1 MKHLE
6 FNSEL
11 QEKALLYS
19 IGALPEAERRE
30 YERHL
35 EEDQCEIC
43 LAESREFQGVAQSLA
58 RSVPMETPSDAVK
71 ERVMAQVRVEL
82 GTRTAPAVLEFPKRN
97 FWYWAEK
104 AVLVAA
110 IVLLAIS
117 ATTNSGLKREVQT
130 LSARIGDLEGQLN
143 SDRSRLAM
151 LMSPQLRILNLAG
164 QGTTAQARGRIFWDE
179 GRRVWLLSV
188 AALPQTS
195 RDRTYQLWFVPQ
207 AGNPVSA
214 LVFNTAPDGSAVLEL
229 PLPPTAANFKVAA
242 VTTEPAGGL
251 PQPSGAF
258 ALLGGD

>member
-19 IGALPEAERRE
+19 IGALPEPERRE

-35 EEDQCEIC
+35 EEDDCDIC
-43 LAESREFQGVAQSLA
+43 LAESREFQSVAQSLV

-71 ERVMAQVRVEL
+71 ERVLAQVRVEL
-82 GTRTAPAVLEFPKRN
+82 GTRAAPAVVEFPKRN

-110 IVLLAIS
+110 VVLLAIS
-117 ATTNSGLKREVQT
+117 ATTNSGLKREVET
-130 LSARIGDLEGQLN
+130 LTARIGQLEGQLET
-143 SDRSRLAM
+143 DRSRLVM
-151 LMSPQLRILNLAG
+151 LTSPQVRVLNLAG
-164 QGTTAQARGRIFWDE
+164 QGTTPQARARIFWDE
-179 GRRVWLLSV
+179 GRRVWLLYV
-188 AALPQTS
+188 AALPQVPQ
-195 RDRTYQLWFVPQ
+195 DRTYQLWFVPQ
-207 AGNPVSA
+207 TGNPVSA
-214 LVFNTAPDGSAVLEL
+214 QVFNTSPDGSAMLEI
-229 PLPPTAANFKVAA
+229 PLPATATNFKVAA

-251 PQPSGAF
+251 PQPSGAY